1 MGEHAGELLTRRARL
16 TPDREAVYDVPGNR
30 RYTYRE
36 LNERACR
43 LANYLRSEMGI
54 RRGDRVGIIAQNGIH
69 FVDLLYG
76 LAKIGAIL
84 VPFNWRV
91 KPYELQYMSNDCEP
105 SAMICGPQFAGLIKA
120 SKDGMSC
127 SRFISLQGADIDAAC
142 TYEHMIEAGSP
153 EEPPRPA
160 DLGEDDPLCI
170 LYTSGTTGK
179 SKGAVIPHRQVLWNC
194 INTVISWGLSESD
207 VSSVFTPMYHAG
219 GLFIFLTPLLYA
231 GGRIFIESEFDP
243 DRTIAHIREEKCTVV
258 LGVPTL
264 FKMWHECDS
273 YKDADFS
280 GVRFFVNGGA
290 AIPVELMDAWRAE
303 KNVVFRQG
311 YGLTEC
317 GVNCMSMT
325 NEESTKYNGSVGKPI
340 FHSEIR
346 LLDPE
351 GREVPPEEP
360 GELCIKGPT
369 TCLGYWK
376 NVEATKKALVDGW
389 FHTGDMAKRN
399 AEGYIYIIG
408 RYKDMIK
415 SGGEN
420 IYAAEVEGVFRDHPA
435 VAECALIGKP
445 DPKWDEVGLMIVV
458 LEKGMRAT
466 EAELIAFCKERL
478 ANYKVPKQVI
488 FADSLPYS
496 SYGKIQ
502 KSELKKKYL

>member
-1 MGEHAGELLTRRARL
+1 MGEHAGELMTRRARL
-16 TPDREAVYDVPGNR
+16 TPEREAIYDVPSGQR
-30 RYTYRE
+30 FTYRQ

-43 LANYLRSEMGI
+43 VANYLRDTMGVEK
-54 RRGDRVGIIAQNGIH
+54 GDRVGILAQNGVH

-84 VPFNWRV
+84 VPFNWRL
-91 KPYELQYMSNDCEP
+91 KPYELQYMSNDCQP
-105 SAMICGPQFAGLIKA
+105 KIMIVAPQFADLVNA
-120 SKDGMSC
+120 SKAEMTC
-127 SRFISLQGADIDAAC
+127 KRFVSLNGAKVDAEC
-142 TYEHMIEAGSP
+142 TYEHMVEAGSP
-153 EEPPRPA
+153 AEPVRPGL
-160 DLGEDDPLCI
+160 DENDPLCI

-194 INTVISWGLSESD
+194 INTVISWGLSERDISI
-207 VSSVFTPMYHAG
+207 VLTPMYHAG

-231 GGRIFIESEFDP
+231 GGRLIIESEFDA
-243 DRTIAHIREEKCTVV
+243 DLSLKHIQEEKCTVV

-264 FKMWHECDS
+264 FKLWHDCDS
-273 YKDADFS
+273 YKAADFS
-280 GVRFFVNGGA
+280 TVRFLVNGGA
-290 AIPVELMDAWRAE
+290 SIPVELMDAWRAE
-303 KNVVFRQG
+303 KHVVFRQG

-340 FHSEIR
+340 FHSEVK
-346 LLDPE
+346 LFDPD
-351 GREVPPEEP
+351 GKEVGPEES

-369 TCLGYWK
+369 TCLGYW
-376 NVEATKKALVDGW
+376 NNPEATKKALIDGW

-420 IYAAEVEGVFRDHPA
+420 IYAAEVEAVFRDHPA
-435 VAECALIGKP
+435 VADCALIGKP

-458 LEKGMRAT
+458 LEKGMTAT
-466 EAELIAFCKERL
+466 EAELLAFCKERI

-496 SYGKIQ
+496 AYGKIQ